1 MSVKK
6 YIFLVKGIDG
16 LSGGPRYVNNKCRYL
31 KAHGWDVQV
40 IWTYKVVNV
49 QLEHVK
55 PFDNPIHIFH
65 ELQFYPCW
73 FTKRQRNNIIDR
85 IITVVGG
92 GDHIVVESNKLQLG
106 AWGELLAE
114 RLGAKHL
121 CFVTTERLRIKNKP
135 TFDFYYSKLKRN
147 EFFTIHEAAVNYL
160 FSGFVEIE
168 NPDRYFWSAMQE
180 VDVEE
185 YPFPVFDNM
194 PKADYVITH
203 FGRTKAYFNYMLDEI
218 NRFVDKN
225 QQKTI
230 NLFFLGEVGDQ
241 CDIEKAV
248 DQCGNRVRVFLHP
261 AVKVIPQQVFLKSD
275 VIIATA
281 GCAWVATNG
290 GGKVVSMDVN
300 RNVPLGLMGYTTFDC
315 NTWSGLYEKEN
326 NRSLS
331 EWLQILLIENMS
343 FQKLNTPDFVHDF
356 DYQMR
361 YVTKSDGYYL
371 DSTNVQERITGSD
384 KTLIAI
390 NKIGLFNLL
399 DRIYFTKK
407 SKKYLKDGINP
418 FNQNKAPVIVEFN
431 GLAGLGK
438 TTIADIIIENL
449 NQLGYKTVNR
459 QYNNPLYRVLYHF
472 FPKRLNHE
480 LYSLVKTYADTLP
493 KYEGVKRKH
502 IMFTNRYALKY
513 QAIMRYSNADF
524 AIIDEALI
532 QFLVALAYQDEMPKT
547 TKAEAIVRE
556 LKKMGIRFVRVDCI
570 NDVDLVSE
578 RIMSRPSRGL
588 AFEVMQKDE
597 LIKTLET
604 ESANFDYMRE
614 LFSKVFEG
622 QNVITIDTKR
632 DPAEN
637 ALIIQKELLSMS
649 I

>member
-40 IWTYKVVNV
+40 IWTYDVVNV

-55 PFDNPIHIFH
+55 PFDNPQHLFH

-73 FTKRQRNNIIDR
+73 FTKRQKNKIIDR
-85 IITVVGG
+85 IIAVVGG
-92 GDHIVVESNKLQLG
+92 GDYIVVESNKLQLG

-114 RLGAKHL
+114 RLGAKHI
-121 CFVTTERLRIKNKP
+121 CFVTTERLKIKNKP
-135 TFDFYYSKLKRN
+135 TFEFYYSKLKRN
-147 EFFTIHEAAVNYL
+147 EFFTIHEAAVNFL

-168 NPDRYFWSAMQE
+168 HPDHYFWSAMQE

-218 NRFVDKN
+218 KRFVEQN

-230 NLFFLGEVGDQ
+230 NLFFLGEVGEQ

-248 DQCGNRVRVFLHP
+248 DQCGNRVRVFSNS

-290 GGKVVSMDVN
+290 GGKVISMDVN

-315 NTWSGLYEKEN
+315 NTRSGLYEKEN

-331 EWLQILLIENMS
+331 DWLQTLLVENKS
-343 FQKLNTPDFVHDF
+343 FHKLNTPDFIHDF

-361 YVTKSDGYYL
+361 YVTKPDGVYI
-371 DSTNVQERITGSD
+371 DSNNVKEIITSHD
-384 KTLIAI
+384 KLLIAV
-390 NKIGLFNLL
+390 NKLGSFKLL
-399 DRIYFTKK
+399 DRIYFAKK
-407 SKKYLKDGINP
+407 RKKYLKTEINS
-418 FNQNKAPVIVEFN
+418 FNKKKSPVIVEFN

-438 TTIADIIIENL
+438 TTIADKLIENL
-449 NQLGYKTVNR
+449 NKLGYKTINR
-459 QYNNPLYRVLYHF
+459 HYNNPLSRVLFHF
-472 FPKRLNHE
+472 FPKQMNHN
-480 LYSLVKTYADTLP
+480 LYSLVKAYADTLP
-493 KYEGVKRKH
+493 IREGVQRKH
-502 IMFTNRYALKY
+502 LLFTNRYALKY
-513 QAIMRYSNADF
+513 QSIMRFSNADF

-532 QFLVALAYQDEMPKT
+532 QFLVALAFQDEMPKT

-570 NDVDLVSE
+570 NDVDLASE

-597 LIKTLET
+597 LIKTLEI

-622 QNVITIDTKR
+622 QNVITIDTNR

-637 ALIIQKELLSMS
+637 ALKIQKELLSMS